1 MAIAVHGTQ
10 YAPSEA
16 ELWNEAMSIDKR
28 RWVAGLAIAVGMA
41 AAGSAAATPLGRVIV
56 AYSDDPEIIIN
67 NTSAR
72 PFDNVGIVDAAD
84 HDTASLGTVGAYSI
98 VTYSFDDHNGDAFQF
113 EPGRFLSD
121 ATEETTYQVVGNG
134 IASGLFSDS
143 SVGRNWLNLD
153 GFGASLNL
161 PGGPPIFGPFFASD
175 IAAAPEPGGL
185 ALLGASLLGFGA
197 IRRRRSRGSGRNSV

>member
-1 MAIAVHGTQ
+1 VTRH
-10 YAPSEA
+10 
-16 ELWNEAMSIDKR
+16 R
-28 RWVAGLAIAVGMA
+28 
-41 AAGSAAATPLGRVIV
+41 AAT
-56 AYSDDPEIIIN
+56 DK
-67 NTSAR
+67 
-72 PFDNVGIVDAAD
+72 
-84 HDTASLGTVGAYSI
+84 
-98 VTYSFDDHNGDAFQF
+98 F

-121 ATEETTYQVVGNG
+121 ATEETTYQVVGDG
-134 IASGLFSDS
+134 IASALFSDS

-197 IRRRRSRGSGRNSV
+197 IRHRRCRRPGRNSVYGSSDTLSAPIAASRGGDDLAVAGAVGEGER